1 MAPSV
6 VPAVAVEGGGLGVT
20 SDLTVGA
27 NRISIMTDTHNTHVH
42 TDANTNVHMCTCT
55 MYTDVYKLHVETNIS
70 TGGWK
75 VAAESSSRAKSEMP
89 SSSNVGTD
97 ESSCVD
103 QSE

>member
-55 MYTDVYKLHVETNIS
+55 QMSTSYMLKLTYRLE
-70 TGGWK
+70 
-75 VAAESSSRAKSEMP
+75 
-89 SSSNVGTD
+89 VGR
-97 ESSCVD
+97 
-103 QSE
+103 